1 MGLCKCPL
9 KKVTNLFCF
18 EHRVNVCDSCLLSN
32 HAQCIVQTYLKW
44 LQDSEYVPQCRLC
57 NTLLN
62 EHPTVRL
69 SCLHVYHKHC
79 LTNHAQS
86 LPPTTAPA
94 SYTCLTCQEGIF
106 PDASNKSPIAE
117 ALRKSLATET
127 WARPGLGLPVRERIP
142 DNGPPGPPQLASTP
156 APHRTAPPVFPEHT
170 SKPPTATPAA
180 AAAVVPVPQ
189 PAPQPAPTVS
199 SVVEPVLVEQ
209 TKVTRQDS
217 KIPVGVVTPVS
228 GSYDRKNMV
237 VDTRDAEPTRPS
249 VSAFDCDED
258 KYRRR
263 SLREWLTRWFRLHSI
278 SKDRDDPLS
287 ANLRRWIILF
297 IIGVIVLLTCI
308 LMLTRVTNDHA
319 TNDPFVHLGHDNKV
333 QINPK

>member
-44 LQDSEYVPQCRLC
+44 LQDSEYIPQCRLC

-69 SCLHVYHKHC
+69 TCLHVFHKHC
-79 LTNHAQS
+79 LRNHAQS

-94 SYTCLTCQEGIF
+94 SYTCLTCQEGVF
-106 PDASNKSPIAE
+106 PEASNKSPIAE
-117 ALRKSLATET
+117 ALRMSLATET
-127 WARPGLGLPVRERIP
+127 WARPGLGLPVREKIP
-142 DNGPPGPPQLASTP
+142 DNPPPGPPQLSSTP
-156 APHRTAPPVFPEHT
+156 APVKTAPQVFPEKLNKQ
-170 SKPPTATPAA
+170 SAPAPASAPAATPSE
-180 AAAVVPVPQ
+180 
-189 PAPQPAPTVS
+189 PAPPRSTVS
-199 SVVEPVLVEQ
+199 QSAPVEQ
-209 TKVTRQDS
+209 PKVSRQDS
-217 KIPVGVVTPVS
+217 KIPVGVVTPVT
-228 GSYDRKNMV
+228 GSYDRKMV
-237 VDTRDAEPTRPS
+237 DSRDPEPTRPS
-249 VSAFDCDED
+249 VSAFDCDDD

-263 SLREWLTRWFRLHSI
+263 SLREWLIRWFRLHST

-287 ANLRRWIILF
+287 ANLRRWIVIFVIGLF
-297 IIGVIVLLTCI
+297 VFLTCI
-308 LMLTRVTNDHA
+308 LMLTRVTSDHA
-319 TNDPFVHLGHDNKV
+319 TNDPFVYLGHDNKV

>member
-57 NTLLN
+57 NNLLN

-69 SCLHVYHKHC
+69 TCLHVFHKHC

-106 PDASNKSPIAE
+106 PDVSNKSPIAE
-117 ALRKSLATET
+117 AMRKSLATET

-142 DNGPPGPPQLASTP
+142 DNIPPGPPQLASTP
-156 APHRTAPPVFPEHT
+156 APQKTAPPMFHENPAKQP
-170 SKPPTATPAA
+170 SATPA
-180 AAAVVPVPQ
+180 VSPPE
-189 PAPQPAPTVS
+189 PIPAPTTSLAS
-199 SVVEPVLVEQ
+199 SFVEPVAIEQ
-209 TKVTRQDS
+209 TKINRQDN
-217 KIPVGVVTPVS
+217 KIPVGIVTPVT
-228 GSYDRKNMV
+228 GSYDRKMV
-237 VDTRDAEPTRPS
+237 VDSRDAEPTRPS
-249 VSAFDCDED
+249 VSAFDCDDD

-263 SLREWLTRWFRLHSI
+263 SLREWLIRWFRLHST

-287 ANLRRWIILF
+287 ANLRRWIIIF
-297 IIGVIVLLTCI
+297 IIGLFVFLTCI
-308 LMLTRVTNDHA
+308 LMLTRVTDDHA
-319 TNDPFVHLGHDNKV
+319 SSDPFVHLGHDNKV